1 MGASVPSSDERT
13 PVRRQLR
20 LLLAALLSGL
30 VLCALAWT
38 WFWLGHLKRF
48 QEVRP
53 GVFYRS
59 AQPSELGMQVLIK
72 HYGVRTVV
80 SLQLFD
86 VRLHRGLVDVS
97 KPDGPRES
105 QYVTA
110 LGARPV
116 QWPMGEEAC
125 WPWVTPW
132 QFEQFF
138 RLMDEPANWPVAVHC
153 QGGRHRT
160 GTLAALFR
168 MEYDRWP
175 ADRALAEMYDFDF
188 GMPVAIQEYNLRT
201 YWPRPRPDGVEWKA
215 LTAWWTRLAKPLPAD
230 YEELVRRLRC
240 DGPQGPVRTE
250 FASYLE
256 RNGAF
261 ALPLACRV
269 IDGPDDPLA
278 ALAARRAA
286 ECLLQRG
293 LPSSTYYAA
302 ASLVAD
308 FGSAEQQ
315 AQLLE
320 LLSDPDYRQAS
331 RLRFE
336 YVVRGLT
343 NRYTPNRIA
352 FLRPLLEIDAHH
364 VGPGVRQARYCDTA
378 VARLSCILDRN
389 FLVGTSAQRGQAW
402 DEACRAARSWYEE
415 DAGRSR
421 PSTLLPPPGRTMVR
435 ANPRGGG
442 QSPR

>member
-1 MGASVPSSDERT
+1 MGTVVPSCD
-13 PVRRQLR
+13 VRMPAKRQVR
-20 LLLAALLSGL
+20 LLVAALLSGL
-30 VLCALAWT
+30 VLCVLAWT
-38 WFWLGHLKRF
+38 WFWLAHLKRF

-72 HYGVRTVV
+72 YYGVRTVV

-86 VRLHRGLVDVS
+86 VRLHHGLLDLS
-97 KPDGPRES
+97 NPDGLRES

-132 QFEQFF
+132 QFEHFF

-201 YWPRPRPDGVEWKA
+201 YWPRPRPDAEEWKA
-215 LTAWWTRLAKPLPAD
+215 LTAWWTRLVKPLPAD
-230 YEELVRRLRC
+230 YEELVRQLRREAR
-240 DGPQGPVRTE
+240 QGPLRAE
-250 FASYLE
+250 LAAYLE
-256 RNGAF
+256 ASGTF
-261 ALPLACRV
+261 ALPLAYRV
-269 IDGPDDPLA
+269 IDEPDDPLA
-278 ALAARRAA
+278 ALAARRATQ
-286 ECLLQRG
+286 CLVQRG

-308 FGSAEQQ
+308 FGSPEQQ
-315 AQLLE
+315 TQLLD
-320 LLSDPDYRQAS
+320 LLFDPGYRQAS
-331 RLRFE
+331 RSRFE
-336 YVVRGLT
+336 YVARGLT

-364 VGPGVRQARYCDTA
+364 LGPGVRQARYCDTA

-389 FLVGTSAQRGQAW
+389 FLVAASAQSAHAW
-402 DEACRAARSWYEE
+402 DQACRAARSWYEE

-435 ANPRGGG
+435 ANPRGAL

>member
-1 MGASVPSSDERT
+1 MGASVPSCD
-13 PVRRQLR
+13 VRMSGRRWLR
-20 LLLAALLSGL
+20 LLLAAFLSGL
-30 VLCALAWT
+30 VLCLLAWT

-59 AQPSELGMQVLIK
+59 AQPSELGMRVLIK
-72 HYGVRTVV
+72 HYGVKTVV

-86 VRLHRGLVDVS
+86 VRLHRGLIDVS
-97 KPDGPRES
+97 KPDGQRES
-105 QYVTA
+105 QYVAA

-132 QFEQFF
+132 LFEQFF
-138 RLMDEPANWPVAVHC
+138 QLMDEPANWPVAVHC

-175 ADRALAEMYDFDF
+175 ADRALAEMYEFDF

-201 YWPRPRPDGVEWKA
+201 YWPRPRPDTEQWKS
-215 LTAWWTRLAKPLPAD
+215 LTAWWTRLKQPLPTD
-230 YEELVRRLRC
+230 YEALVRQLRKE
-240 DGPQGPVRTE
+240 GAQGPLRTQL
-250 FASYLE
+250 AHYLE
-256 RNGAF
+256 AGGTF

-269 IDGPDDPLA
+269 IEVPDDPLA

-286 ECLLQRG
+286 QCLGQRG

-302 ASLVAD
+302 ASLIAD
-308 FGSAEQQ
+308 FGSPEQQ
-315 AQLLE
+315 TQLLE
-320 LLSDPDYRQAS
+320 LLFDPGYRRAS

-352 FLRPLLEIDAHH
+352 FLRPLLEIDEHH
-364 VGPGVRQARYCDTA
+364 VGLGLRQARYCDTA
-378 VARLSCILDRN
+378 MARLSCILDHN
-389 FLVGTSAQRGQAW
+389 FLMEASAKGDQAW
-402 DEACRAARSWYEE
+402 DEACRAARRWYED
-415 DAGRSR
+415 DASRSR
-421 PSTLLPPPGRTMVR
+421 PSILLPPPGRTMVR
-435 ANPRGGG
+435 ANPHAGG
-442 QSPR
+442 QSTR